1 MHVVVHEWMYKGRV
15 KKKNDKGMFVCFPV
29 CKNKYVRFF
38 YRELNGCMKQNYTG
52 TFLLMRLLLH
62 FPFDYLFYKPKN
74 YCSIF
79 LKENIMENFW
89 EESRVNE
96 FFSVWFLDTFRKRG
110 RSVYHFDYP
119 FLCKDC
125 FLYIFFLFD
134 SSFWILFFLLYIK
147 IHEQAWKM
155 FIRNCCNEV

>member
-1 MHVVVHEWMYKGRV
+1 MHVVVNEWMYKGRV
-15 KKKNDKGMFVCFPV
+15 KKKNDKGMFVYFSV

-38 YRELNGCMKQNYTG
+38 YREMNGCMKQNYTG
-52 TFLLMRLLLH
+52 TFLLVRMLLH

-79 LKENIMENFW
+79 FERKHYGKFLRRETCECIL
-89 EESRVNE
+89 
-96 FFSVWFLDTFRKRG
+96 FSVWFLDTFRKRE

-134 SSFWILFFLLYIK
+134 SSFWILFLPSVYKNVRAGLKNVHTELL
-147 IHEQAWKM
+147 
-155 FIRNCCNEV
+155 